1 MIVSGELHSFRT
13 ALVCELLNRT
23 VFTYQH
29 GPHFRVARLQEI
41 GQLLGVLGL
50 LGRTVATV
58 PLYHFGKGRF
68 QLPSQLIA
76 RALLQDA
83 HNLPADDDLIVEQP
97 VQVLTVVSMH
107 GLRPI
112 EHHHGNDQPRR

>member
-13 ALVCELLNRT
+13 ALVRELLNRT

-58 PLYHFGKGRF
+58 PLYHFGEGRCKGR
-68 QLPSQLIA
+68 
-76 RALLQDA
+76 
-83 HNLPADDDLIVEQP
+83 
-97 VQVLTVVSMH
+97 
-107 GLRPI
+107 I
-112 EHHHGNDQPRR
+112 EKKRTIETNCKSYGD